1 MIVCLALFILRK
13 GKRMYKEQRNYEN
26 VQKMM
31 FQEIGN
37 YGVAQIEPTHFESA
51 EIGRASCRERV

>member
-1 MIVCLALFILRK
+1 
-13 GKRMYKEQRNYEN
+13 MYKEQRNYEN

-51 EIGRASCRERV
+51 DFIGFNYAKHAKNTESTRQRTS